1 MSTTG
6 THRGQTETDWEVLL
20 KTNDIENLPIEVR
33 WIPLSPEES
42 EERQKRL
49 SLLLLKGAIKYSQSS
64 TEDS

>member
-1 MSTTG
+1 MG
-6 THRGQTETDWEVLL
+6 TYRGQTETDWEFLL